1 MSSTLI
7 NTHLSIIL
15 QSFYK
20 TENNFILQ
28 EGHCLPF
35 KFNDV
40 ANFIRN
46 DMIVYPDDVWIV
58 TPPKC
63 GTTWMQE
70 IVWHIHTDVDLA
82 KAQLNQFY
90 RQGISI
96 TGHSTTKR
104 TNFTHF

>member
-1 MSSTLI
+1 M
-7 NTHLSIIL
+7 

-96 TGHSTTKR
+96 MGHSTTKW
-104 TNFTHF
+104 TNFNLFDLD

>member
-1 MSSTLI
+1 
-7 NTHLSIIL
+7 
-15 QSFYK
+15 
-20 TENNFILQ
+20 
-28 EGHCLPF
+28 
-35 KFNDV
+35 
-40 ANFIRN
+40 
-46 DMIVYPDDVWIV
+46 MIVYPDDVWIV

-96 TGHSTTKR
+96 MGHSTTKW
-104 TNFTHF
+104 TNFNLFDLD